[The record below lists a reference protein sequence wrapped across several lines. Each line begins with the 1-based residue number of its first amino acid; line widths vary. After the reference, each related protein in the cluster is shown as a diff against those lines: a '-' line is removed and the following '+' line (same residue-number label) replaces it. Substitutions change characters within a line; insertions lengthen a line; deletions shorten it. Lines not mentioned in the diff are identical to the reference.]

1 MDGKAYIA
9 SGIIEDYCLGILS
22 DEESREVEHRAQLYP
37 EIKQEI
43 DNYLMALEQYAL
55 DSNFY
60 PPIHVKDKILE
71 LLDNLQLEEK
81 AKLDELP
88 LLNKFSDHTKWLQI
102 VKPALPEKLNDNI
115 FVRVLRNDKK
125 VSQILIWTAVDYPD
139 EVHEDMEE
147 CFIILQGK
155 CKCYIEDEVV

>member
-9 SGIIEDYCLGILS
+9 SGIIEDYCLGVLN
-22 DEESREVEHRAQLYP
+22 DEESRDVEHHAQLYP
-37 EIKQEI
+37 EVNQRI
-43 DNYLMALEQYAL
+43 DDYFIALEQYGL
-55 DSNFY
+55 DSNFN
-60 PPIHVKDKILE
+60 PPAHLKNKILQ

-88 LLNKFSDHTKWLQI
+88 LLNKYSDHNKWLQI
-102 VKPALPEKLNDNI
+102 VKLVLPEKLDDNM

-139 EVHEDMEE
+139 EVHED
-147 CFIILQGK
+147 
-155 CKCYIEDEVV
+155 V